1 MKCHSVCRD
10 RLEEARASVS
20 SLAGA
25 RQLSPSCSS
34 ESESSADE
42 ADQSE
47 ASIRALD
54 QLETRETDTSEMG
67 SPESNFYE
75 KMRSP
80 NRSKQN
86 IAQRKKL
93 ATPSPIKTR

>member
-54 QLETRETDTSEMG
+54 QSETRVVSSGTNERQGMG
-67 SPESNFYE
+67 RCQLTPGHQRWSLTRLDIRLIESH
-75 KMRSP
+75 
-80 NRSKQN
+80 
-86 IAQRKKL
+86 I
-93 ATPSPIKTR
+93 